1 MDDGLDVLGELVDD
15 LPDVL
20 HVGLA
25 VLDRVPQEDGNQSIQ
40 DGQHLISSEQISF
53 NCHSLY
59 IHIYFAQQIV
69 FCSYSFS
76 EKIREKKRYCN
87 REDTQKN
94 RLFC

>member
-25 VLDRVPQEDGNQSIQ
+25 VLDRVPQEDGNQSIK

-53 NCHSLY
+53 NCHFFFFICTY
-59 IHIYFAQQIV
+59 I
-69 FCSYSFS
+69 FC
-76 EKIREKKRYCN
+76 
-87 REDTQKN
+87 T
-94 RLFC
+94 